1 MSEAD
6 LHGPRARRGAE
17 LGRAAEAPDTSM
29 LIVDF
34 HVEGGGEGLY
44 VFVHNT
50 DHGGPRPVFVPSLG

>member
-1 MSEAD
+1 
-6 LHGPRARRGAE
+6 
-17 LGRAAEAPDTSM
+17 M

-44 VFVHNT
+44 VFVHNA